1 MKKEMKIEKVE
12 QLIEGYKN
20 IYVPTFKEWYH
31 VNSKG
36 YKSRND
42 KPYTINEAEEVAD
55 EWFNKTGEIVAI
67 EYSQHHNN

>member
-20 IYVPTFKEWYH
+20 IYVPTFEEWYH

-42 KPYTINEAEEVAD
+42 KPYTLSEAEEVYAALLESGFD
-55 EWFNKTGEIVAI
+55 FPYWNE
-67 EYSQHHNN
+67 